1 MLRRIFVLLGSG
13 VIAVGTLA
21 GCNAHVRGVI
31 VFIGDSNGVRS
42 AQAITDQLSDRDN
55 GYVPALFVRAGAAI
69 RSPDC
74 KAFDRGCIDAWDFW
88 GIRLNEGLRKI
99 QGDAFVVELG
109 INDTISPGTPTTR
122 GYSSYG
128 GKIDYLSAAI
138 SAGNLQSYTAEGFDQ
153 FDNDLGDVTGS
164 STFTIDPDGSCA
176 DAVCTATIAGS
187 HTVTATDGSATGT
200 ASVTVNAGPLN
211 HLVVSPAS
219 ATISTGNSQSYTAEG
234 SDQFNNDLGDVT
246 GSSTFTI
253 DPDGSCADAVCTA
266 TIAGSHTVTATDG
279 TATGTATLTLN

>member
-1 MLRRIFVLLGSG
+1 MLRRIFVLLGSV

-99 QGDAFVVELG
+99 QSDAFVVELG

-122 GYSSYG
+122 GYSSYNC
-128 GKIDYLSAAI
+128 KIDYLMS
-138 SAGNLQSYTAEGFDQ
+138 L
-153 FDNDLGDVTGS
+153 L
-164 STFTIDPDGSCA
+164 P
-176 DAVCTATIAGS
+176 
-187 HTVTATDGSATGT
+187 
-200 ASVTVNAGPLN
+200 
-211 HLVVSPAS
+211 
-219 ATISTGNSQSYTAEG
+219 
-234 SDQFNNDLGDVT
+234 
-246 GSSTFTI
+246 
-253 DPDGSCADAVCTA
+253 
-266 TIAGSHTVTATDG
+266 
-279 TATGTATLTLN
+279 